1 MKNLFKMIMIFFLF
15 PASIYGQVLD
25 KKIYIIDTI
34 TSNGNILNVFKNPGD
49 AYDPR
54 PFRLNI
60 FIPNYDSLKF
70 NDKKEVKRYIYNI
83 NNIFFIMPSDFFF
96 MVKNEKNSID
106 KSYRNLNDHIL
117 DSTIIKVNYF
127 HFRFKN
133 LNASIYKLTSRFI
146 VILIDVNLF
155 KKYYEN
161 KLNILKQKEGYIKVV
176 VPIS

>member
-1 MKNLFKMIMIFFLF
+1 
-15 PASIYGQVLD
+15 
-25 KKIYIIDTI
+25 
-34 TSNGNILNVFKNPGD
+34 
-49 AYDPR
+49 
-54 PFRLNI
+54 
-60 FIPNYDSLKF
+60 
-70 NDKKEVKRYIYNI
+70 
-83 NNIFFIMPSDFFF
+83 MPSDFFF

-176 VPIS
+176 VPIFPS